1 MLMNGMVYALGGGGD
16 GGERVVRENTGEIT
30 ERIDWS
36 R

>member
-1 MLMNGMVYALGGGGD
+1 MLMNGMVYALRGGD